1 MDTDKTSDRT
11 AEEIACESGDP
22 TIPCRCRGAVQRAYR
37 EMVASGSSHAE
48 AHMAAAKV
56 YRHHHPG
63 YPVDRVNRLVAR
75 LVGADQL
82 H

>member
-1 MDTDKTSDRT
+1 MNTDKTDRP
-11 AEEIACESGDP
+11 AEEIACESLDP
-22 TIPCRCRGAVQRAYR
+22 TIPCRCRTAVQRAYR
-37 EMVASGSSHAE
+37 EMVGQGCSDADAR
-48 AHMAAAKV
+48 MVAAKV

-63 YPVDRVNRLVAR
+63 YPVDKVNRLVAR